1 MTSPVQN
8 VKFMQS
14 TYRKYQIFAIICA
27 VLTVFASFLA
37 ALSGIRLNSL
47 RKAQAK
53 ELENSTLMESQ
64 LNADA
69 QKELKEIRLFL
80 KSSQQQLNEE
90 KEKVERLQQL
100 MTGLERQLA
109 AAQAKAN
116 AKADSIPPAPRTEK
130 SPAVQTAPKTN
141 VQPTQTPKSNPD
153 ASPGTA
159 VQPPS
164 EGSKDQTDNNPPLK
178 DTPAPT
184 PAASPAPQSEGSGAL
199 DPKSDAKNSQTPP
212 KSN

>member
-8 VKFMQS
+8 VKYMQS
-14 TYRKYQIFAIICA
+14 IYRKYQIFAIICA
-27 VLTVFASFLA
+27 ALTVFASFLA
-37 ALSGIRLNSL
+37 ALSGIRSNTL
-47 RKAQAK
+47 RKAQAI
-53 ELENSTLMESQ
+53 ESENARFTESQ

-100 MTGLERQLA
+100 LAGLERQLA

-116 AKADSIPPAPRTEK
+116 AKADSIPPLPRPEK
-130 SPAVQTAPKTN
+130 SPAAQTTPKTN
-141 VQPTQTPKSNPD
+141 MQSTHPPKSSPGD
-153 ASPGTA
+153 APGTA

-164 EGSKDQTDNNPPLK
+164 VDGKDQTGSNPP
-178 DTPAPT
+178 P
-184 PAASPAPQSEGSGAL
+184 
-199 DPKSDAKNSQTPP
+199 
-212 KSN
+212 

>member
-14 TYRKYQIFAIICA
+14 IYRKYQIFAIICA
-27 VLTVFASFLA
+27 VLTIFTSFLA

-53 ELENSTLMESQ
+53 ELENATLMESQ

-100 MTGLERQLA
+100 LTGLERQLA
-109 AAQAKAN
+109 AAQAKSN
-116 AKADSIPPAPRTEK
+116 AKADSIPSAPRPEK
-130 SPAVQTAPKTN
+130 SPAAQTTPKTN
-141 VQPTQTPKSNPD
+141 
-153 ASPGTA
+153 

-184 PAASPAPQSEGSGAL
+184 PVTSPAPQSG
-199 DPKSDAKNSQTPP
+199 DPKSDAENSQDRP

>member
-8 VKFMQS
+8 VKYMQS
-14 TYRKYQIFAIICA
+14 IYRKYQIFAIICA

-37 ALSGIRLNSL
+37 ALSGIRLNTL

-53 ELENSTLMESQ
+53 ELENTTLMESQ

-100 MTGLERQLA
+100 LTGLERQLA

-116 AKADSIPPAPRTEK
+116 AKADSIPSSPKPEKPPA
-130 SPAVQTAPKTN
+130 AQTTPKTN
-141 VQPTQTPKSNPD
+141 MQPAQTPKSNPG

-159 VQPPS
+159 VQPQS
-164 EGSKDQTDNNPPLK
+164 DDSKNQTGNNPSPN
-178 DTPAPT
+178 DTPT
-184 PAASPAPQSEGSGAL
+184 PQSEGSGVPA
-199 DPKSDAKNSQTPP
+199 PKSDAGNSQTPP

>member
-14 TYRKYQIFAIICA
+14 IYRKYQILAIVCA

-37 ALSGIRLNSL
+37 ALSGIRLNTL
-47 RKAQAK
+47 RKEQSK
-53 ELENSTLMESQ
+53 DLENATLTESQ

-69 QKELKEIRLFL
+69 QKELKETRLFL

-90 KEKVERLQQL
+90 KEKVERLQL
-100 MTGLERQLA
+100 LLTGLERQLA
-109 AAQAKAN
+109 AAQAKAS
-116 AKADSIPPAPRTEK
+116 AKPEPTPSSPRPEK
-130 SPAVQTAPKTN
+130 SPAAQTTPKTN
-141 VQPTQTPKSNPD
+141 AQPTQTPKSNPS
-153 ASPGTA
+153 AAPVTA

-164 EGSKDQTDNNPPLK
+164 DDSKDQPGSNASSP
-178 DTPAPT
+178 DTPAPA
-184 PAASPAPQSEGSGAL
+184 PVAPHAPPGAS
-199 DPKSDAKNSQTPP
+199 DPKSDVENSPAPP